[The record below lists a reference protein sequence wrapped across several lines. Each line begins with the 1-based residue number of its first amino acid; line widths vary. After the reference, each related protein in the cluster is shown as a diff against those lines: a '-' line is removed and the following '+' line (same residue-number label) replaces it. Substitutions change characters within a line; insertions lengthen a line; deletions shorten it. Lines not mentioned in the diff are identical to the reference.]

1 MILLIKMLTILLAIS
16 LVEQDLSTSGAKARK
31 LSLLAISLCIL
42 LANRS
47 AILLAM
53 SLVILSTKMLA
64 ISLVIVL
71 AKMLTSDIVH

>member
-1 MILLIKMLTILLAIS
+1 MILFIKLLAILLAVS
-16 LVEQDLSTSGAKARK
+16 LVEQDLSISGAKARK

-53 SLVILSTKMLA
+53 SLVI
-64 ISLVIVL
+64 VL